1 MKYYY
6 VGTVGGDIVT
16 SSPHLDRV
24 MHTLD
29 EWYKQFPK
37 YMKENKV
44 QILCYEQRGEII
56 EWQPKQKAHYTDTK

>member
-6 VGTVGGDIVT
+6 VGTVGGDIIT

-37 YMKENKV
+37 YMKEKIQKND
-44 QILCYEQRGEII
+44 RI
-56 EWQPKQKAHYTDTK
+56 EKLIRASG